1 VIPSSFE
8 ACSPGNGLV
17 FSSAVEDTARITPTD
32 YTFGGAITIALRLKV
47 STHSLIG
54 IHPLLEGTYTLLS
67 FGGSTRDI
75 VLKLETEDGSFTL
88 TVDGLAEA
96 PTYSF
101 MTSAPRVDTRTFFD
115 LVVTVTT
122 AGQLAVYARASE
134 QAK

>member
-1 VIPSSFE
+1 
-8 ACSPGNGLV
+8 
-17 FSSAVEDTARITPTD
+17 
-32 YTFGGAITIALRLKV
+32 
-47 STHSLIG
+47 
-54 IHPLLEGTYTLLS
+54 
-67 FGGSTRDI
+67 
-75 VLKLETEDGSFTL
+75 LKLETEDGSFTL

-134 QAK
+134 RASEVKRTGGRAGEQGKRSSRGERCERSEGTSTDLPEPLVGKRLRICRTVLVGSRK